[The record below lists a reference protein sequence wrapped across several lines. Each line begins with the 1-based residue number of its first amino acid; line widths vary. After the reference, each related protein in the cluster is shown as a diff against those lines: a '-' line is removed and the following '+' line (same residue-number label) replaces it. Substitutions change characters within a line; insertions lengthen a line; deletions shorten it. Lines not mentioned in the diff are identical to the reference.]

1 VDAYITRFKKLQ
13 ARVDP
18 TNAFPDDF
26 ILQLFIQGL
35 RPEYAIGVQA
45 GAPADL
51 NAAITA
57 ARNWENG

>member
-1 VDAYITRFKKLQ
+1 MDAYITRFKKLQ